1 LLLLIAKGCCGVERM
16 SQCVTIQGRP
26 AAGDHRTA
34 RHQRRRT
41 VGRTPGGRAAAAKKR
56 QEHEVYDAK
65 RRDDGWMT
73 RRFSSFPY
81 AEPSDLQPVVV
92 GPILMCID
100 VV

>member
-1 LLLLIAKGCCGVERM
+1 MCHDSRQA
-16 SQCVTIQGRP
+16 

-34 RHQRRRT
+34 RHQRHRT
-41 VGRTPGGRAAAAKKR
+41 FGRTPGGRAVAAKKR
-56 QEHEVYDAK
+56 QEHKVCDAK
-65 RRDDGWMT
+65 RCDDGWMT